1 MTNKLIN
8 KLGIGALGLALAGSL
23 TGCDNTHIK
32 KVGDLTGDGI
42 QDVLMYKSDI
52 AGPRRGNYLFI
63 GQKNGEFVKAKEV
76 VDGILNLNFTGTM
89 GDNFEYFE
97 TDNGEKYF
105 FDGKFYRLSP
115 KQKK

>member
-1 MTNKLIN
+1 MTNLKNL
-8 KLGIGALGLALAGSL
+8 LLVGGLAGSLALAG
-23 TGCDNTHIK
+23 CDNTYIK
-32 KVGDLTGDGI
+32 KVGDLTGDSI

-52 AGPRRGNYLFI
+52 IGFRRGNILFV

-76 VDGILNLNFTGTM
+76 VDGILDLDFTGTM
-89 GDNFEYFE
+89 GDDFEYFE

-115 KQKK
+115 KQKE